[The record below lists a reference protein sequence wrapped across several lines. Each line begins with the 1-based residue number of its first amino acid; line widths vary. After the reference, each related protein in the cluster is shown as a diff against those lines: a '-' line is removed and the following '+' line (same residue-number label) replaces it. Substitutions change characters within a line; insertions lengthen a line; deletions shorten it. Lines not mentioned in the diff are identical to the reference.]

1 MTTGDRADPALGTAL
16 RLPLALPGQR
26 IGLFGG
32 SFDPPHRGHLMLSLM
47 AIRRLQLDAV
57 WWLVTPGNPLKDHA
71 PGALVRRVAAAEAM
85 ARDPRIVVTTVEA
98 SLGTR
103 YTADTLAIL
112 ARRLAGVHL
121 VWLMGAD
128 NLCQFHRWRHWRR
141 IALTM
146 PLAVYDR
153 PGSTF
158 RAMASPA
165 AQALAAYRLDEADAP
180 LLPGHATPAWTFL
193 HGPRVALSSTALR
206 ASTSRPSA
214 GDKDVEQAKS

>member
-1 MTTGDRADPALGTAL
+1 MTPSAADPAPGPAL

-32 SFDPPHRGHLMLSLM
+32 SFDPPHRGHLMLSQM
-47 AIRRLQLDAV
+47 AIRRLRLDAV

-71 PGALVRRVAAAEAM
+71 PGALARRVQAAEQM
-85 ARDPRIVVTTVEA
+85 ASDPRIIVTAVEA
-98 SLGTR
+98 ALHTR

-112 ARRLAGVHL
+112 ARRLPGVKL

-141 IALTM
+141 IAATM
-146 PLAVYDR
+146 PIAVYDR

-165 AQALAAYRLDEADAP
+165 AHALAPFRLDEADAA
-180 LLPGHATPAWTFL
+180 LLPGHAAPAWVFL

-206 ASTSRPSA
+206 AGATKTIARS
-214 GDKDVEQAKS
+214 